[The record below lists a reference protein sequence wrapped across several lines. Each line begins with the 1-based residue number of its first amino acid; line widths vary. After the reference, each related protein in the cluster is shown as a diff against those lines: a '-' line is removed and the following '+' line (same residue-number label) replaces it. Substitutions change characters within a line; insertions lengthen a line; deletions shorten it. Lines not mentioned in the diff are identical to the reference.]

1 MIAHLHGVLAVKTV
15 ERIVIDVHGVGYQAV
30 VPLSTYYALPDLQER
45 VTLLTT
51 MYVRED
57 TMRLYGFATQEEQE
71 VFERLIS
78 VSSVGPRLA
87 LNMLSS
93 LSAADLCQAIAQA
106 DTRRLQA
113 IPGVGRKTAE
123 RVVLELQDKMAA
135 LDLTRAGPSQPG
147 VTADEQ
153 VLRDVVSA
161 LLNLG
166 YRQNEAEKAVRATC
180 AQQGGSLTLEALLKD
195 ALQALVRYTH
205 CMSRRNFFD
214 GKQL

>member
-1 MIAHLHGVLAVKTV
+1 MIAHLQGVLAAKTV
-15 ERIVIDVHGVGYQAV
+15 ERVIVDVHGVGYQVV

-45 VTLLTT
+45 VMLLTT

-57 TMRLYGFATQEEQE
+57 TMRLYGFATPEEQE
-71 VFERLIS
+71 IFELLIG

-93 LSAADLCQAIAQA
+93 LTATDLRQAIAQA
-106 DTRRLQA
+106 ETRRLQA

-135 LDLTRAGPSQPG
+135 LALTTVGQSP
-147 VTADEQ
+147 VLLTADEQ
-153 VLRDVVSA
+153 VTRDVISA

-166 YRQNEAEKAVRATC
+166 YRQQEAERAVRTVRAK
-180 AQQGGSLTLEALLKD
+180 QNGSLTLEPLLKD
-195 ALQALVRYTH
+195 ALQALAR
-205 CMSRRNFFD
+205 
-214 GKQL
+214 

>member
-1 MIAHLHGVLAVKTV
+1 MTMIAQLQGVVVAKTV
-15 ERIVIDVHGVGYQAV
+15 ERVVVDVQGVGYQVV

-51 MYVRED
+51 MYIRED
-57 TMRLYGFATQEEQE
+57 AMRLYGFATPDEQD

-78 VSSVGPRLA
+78 VASVGPRLA

-93 LSAADLCQAIAQA
+93 LSAADLRQAIAQA

-123 RVVLELQDKMAA
+123 RVVLELQDKMAV

-166 YRQNEAEKAVRATC
+166 YRQNEAEKAVRATR
-180 AQQGGSLTLEALLKD
+180 AQQEGSPTLEALLKD
-195 ALQALVRYTH
+195 ALQALVR
-205 CMSRRNFFD
+205 
-214 GKQL
+214 

>member
-1 MIAHLHGVLAVKTV
+1 V
-15 ERIVIDVHGVGYQAV
+15 V

-45 VTLLTT
+45 ATLLTT

-57 TMRLYGFATQEEQE
+57 TMRLYGFATPDEQD

-93 LSAADLCQAIAQA
+93 LSAADLCQALAQA

-123 RVVLELQDKMAA
+123 RVVLELQDKMMA
-135 LDLTRAGPSQPG
+135 LVLTASGQPSVM

-153 VLRDVVSA
+153 VMRDVMSA
-161 LLNLG
+161 L
-166 YRQNEAEKAVRATC
+166 
-180 AQQGGSLTLEALLKD
+180 
-195 ALQALVRYTH
+195 
-205 CMSRRNFFD
+205 
-214 GKQL
+214 

>member
-1 MIAHLHGVLAVKTV
+1 MIAHLHGVLAAKTV
-15 ERIVIDVHGVGYQAV
+15 ERVVVDVHGVGYQVV

-45 VTLLTT
+45 VMLLTT

-57 TMRLYGFATQEEQE
+57 TMRLYGFATPEEQE
-71 VFERLIS
+71 MFELLIS

-93 LSAADLCQAIAQA
+93 LSAADLRQAIAQA
-106 DTRRLQA
+106 ETRRLQA

-135 LDLTRAGPSQPG
+135 LDLTTAGPSQMV

-153 VLRDVVSA
+153 VMRDVISA

-166 YRQNEAEKAVRATC
+166 YRQNEAEKAVRA
-180 AQQGGSLTLEALLKD
+180 ARAKQNGSLTLEALLKD
-195 ALQALVRYTH
+195 ALQALAR
-205 CMSRRNFFD
+205 
-214 GKQL
+214 

>member
-1 MIAHLHGVLAVKTV
+1 LQ
-15 ERIVIDVHGVGYQAV
+15 GVGYQVV

-45 VTLLTT
+45 ATLLTT

-57 TMRLYGFATQEEQE
+57 TMRLYGFATPDEQD

-93 LSAADLCQAIAQA
+93 LSAADLCRAIAQA

-135 LDLTRAGPSQPG
+135 LDLTRAGPSQPVG
-147 VTADEQ
+147 TKDEQ
-153 VLRDVVSA
+153 VMRDVVSA

-166 YRQNEAEKAVRATC
+166 YRHNEAEKAVRA
-180 AQQGGSLTLEALLKD
+180 ARVNQEGSLTLEALLKE
-195 ALQALVRYTH
+195 ALQALVR
-205 CMSRRNFFD
+205 
-214 GKQL
+214 

>member
-1 MIAHLHGVLAVKTV
+1 MIAHLHGVLAAKTV
-15 ERIVIDVHGVGYQAV
+15 ERVVVDVHGVGYQVV
-30 VPLSTYYALPDLQER
+30 VPLSTYYALPDVQER

-57 TMRLYGFATQEEQE
+57 TMRLYGFATADEQE
-71 VFERLIS
+71 VFELLIG

-93 LSAADLCQAIAQA
+93 LSAADLRQAIMQA
-106 DTRRLQA
+106 EARRLQA

-135 LDLTRAGPSQPG
+135 LDLITVGQSQPM
-147 VTADEQ
+147 VTEDEQ
-153 VLRDVVSA
+153 VLRDVISA

-166 YRQNEAEKAVRATC
+166 YRQTEAEKAVRA
-180 AQQGGSLTLEALLKD
+180 ARARHDGHLTLEALLKD
-195 ALQALVRYTH
+195 ALQALAP
-205 CMSRRNFFD
+205 
-214 GKQL
+214 

>member
-1 MIAHLHGVLAVKTV
+1 MIAHVQGVLVVKTV
-15 ERIVIDVHGVGYQAV
+15 ERIVLDVHGVGYQAV

-57 TMRLYGFATQEEQE
+57 TMRLYGFATPEEQE
-71 VFERLIS
+71 VFELLIG

-93 LSAADLCQAIAQA
+93 LSAADLRQAIAQS

-123 RVVLELQDKMAA
+123 RVVLELQEKMSA
-135 LDLTRAGPSQPG
+135 LQLTTSGQPHIT
-147 VTADEQ
+147 VTEDEQ
-153 VLRDVVSA
+153 TLRDVMSA

-166 YRQNEAEKAVRATC
+166 YRQTEAEKAVRT
-180 AQQGGSLTLEALLKD
+180 AQAKQAGPLTLERLLKD
-195 ALQALVRYTH
+195 ALQALAR
-205 CMSRRNFFD
+205 
-214 GKQL
+214 

>member
-1 MIAHLHGVLAVKTV
+1 MIAHLQGMLAAKTV
-15 ERIVIDVHGVGYQAV
+15 ERVVVDVQGVGYQVV

-45 VTLLTT
+45 VMLLTT

-57 TMRLYGFATQEEQE
+57 TMRLYGFATPEEQGM
-71 VFERLIS
+71 FELLIS

-93 LSAADLCQAIAQA
+93 LTATDLRQAIAQA
-106 DTRRLQA
+106 ETRRLQA

-135 LDLTRAGPSQPG
+135 LALTTAEQSPFV
-147 VTADEQ
+147 VTPDEE
-153 VLRDVVSA
+153 VMRDVISA

-166 YRQNEAEKAVRATC
+166 YRQNEAEKAVRTAR
-180 AQQGGSLTLEALLKD
+180 AKQNGSLTLEALLKD
-195 ALQALVRYTH
+195 ALQALAR
-205 CMSRRNFFD
+205 
-214 GKQL
+214 